1 MRQTNQLTTT
11 HSSTAAEPSP
21 NEEGLSDDALSAA
34 GLKRISAYVRREE
47 SANASRVRR
56 AREKAATEG
65 VQQLNVVAP
74 AAAREVIKKVA
85 ADLRD
90 GCDLRFALEQALS
103 VEAQKTDPLAVVRVA
118 PAYVLRSE
126 EKMVQRLRSLR
137 GWQRFLAKLLRL
149 I

>member
-1 MRQTNQLTTT
+1 MHQLTTI
-11 HSSTAAEPSP
+11 HGRTAAVPFP
-21 NEEGLSDDALSAA
+21 NEEGLSDNALSAA

-47 SANASRVRR
+47 SANAARVRR
-56 AREKAATEG
+56 TREKAATAG

-90 GCDLRFALEQALS
+90 GCDMRLALEQALS
-103 VEAQKTDPLAVVRVA
+103 AEAQKADPLAVVRVA
-118 PAYVLRSE
+118 PAYVFRNE
-126 EKMVQRLRSLR
+126 ERMVQRLRSLR
-137 GWQRFLAKLLRL
+137 GWRKLLAKLLRL